1 MENLKKKMCGQKDKM
16 PIKLVNFYR
25 VKQAIEY
32 LSDNFKEQPD
42 LSLIANK
49 INMSPYHFQ
58 RIFKDWVGLSPKKF
72 LSYLTVD
79 FLRHKIRET
88 DNMIHAAEISGLSS
102 QSRVHDL
109 FVHIEGVTPHQYK
122 TRGLGMEIVYG
133 FHGTPF
139 GLCFIAVTEH
149 KIVSLK
155 FIDMDMA
162 DATLHLFEQ
171 EWNRADIVQ
180 KQEYT
185 QKLVTQIFTA
195 GNRNDRLELLV
206 KGTSFQIKVW
216 EALINIPFGQVASFQ
231 QVAEIIG
238 QPKAVRAV
246 GSAVGVNPVSYLIPC
261 HRVIAGNG
269 TMGNYHFGKARKQL
283 MIGREA
289 VFHDSDITSGK
300 QLTMGT

>member
-1 MENLKKKMCGQKDKM
+1 MSDPKDNM

-25 VKQAIEY
+25 VKKAIEY
-32 LSDNFKEQPD
+32 LTDNFKEQPD
-42 LSLIANK
+42 LSRIANK
-49 INMSPYHFQ
+49 INMSPYHFH

-155 FIDMDMA
+155 FIDKDMA
-162 DATLHLFEQ
+162 DTTFDLFEQ

-185 QKLVTQIFTA
+185 QKIVTQIFTA

-216 EALINIPFGQVASFQ
+216 EALLNIPFGQVASFQ

-238 QPKAVRAV
+238 HPEAIRAV
-246 GSAVGVNPVSYLIPC
+246 GSAVGMNPISYLIPC
-261 HRVIAGNG
+261 HRVISSNG
-269 TMGNYHFGKARKQL
+269 TMGNYHCGKARKQL

-289 VFHDSDITSGK
+289 AFLDNDIRRLK
-300 QLTMGT
+300 QMPMRT